1 MRIETTLKASF
12 LDAGGISNRWRRASL
27 TLGCSTPCFFYVYS
41 VFVVSLAT
49 VVTSVDVSSRKM
61 VVVESYSVWLLIYG
75 FGVTRSNHSWGVPL
89 SSSSTASFIFRKRR
103 ISTYPPTT
111 NAELPTGDYQ
121 PHFGERIVRC
131 YGSGFYRSDLPP
143 NPPLASHSLS
153 LMLSHGESFNPRR
166 PLPRFKHRLEFAV
179 ILFF

>member
-1 MRIETTLKASF
+1 
-12 LDAGGISNRWRRASL
+12 
-27 TLGCSTPCFFYVYS
+27 
-41 VFVVSLAT
+41 
-49 VVTSVDVSSRKM
+49 M

-103 ISTYPPTT
+103 VSTYPPTT